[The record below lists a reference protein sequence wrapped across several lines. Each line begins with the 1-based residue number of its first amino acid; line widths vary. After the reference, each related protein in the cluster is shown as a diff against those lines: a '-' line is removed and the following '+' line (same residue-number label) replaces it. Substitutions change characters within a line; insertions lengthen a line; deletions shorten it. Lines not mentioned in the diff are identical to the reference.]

1 VSITV
6 KTTEFEA
13 ALKDILRY
21 TSRESAVVL
30 NSTAIEIITTAAAL
44 TKKADPAAIEKK
56 LTTGV
61 VARMHTKAGRLLKKP
76 KLLAYKPAELV
87 YMILNS
93 RQRKAGKPGLNNAE
107 MSREAQ
113 KLIKRRKAAIG
124 YTAYAG
130 WQKALLAVGGRGFGR
145 APKFD
150 GSSAALGYGIKAT
163 PEKLFAKLV
172 NTASA
177 IELYG
182 AGPLQQAIDTKT
194 EKMIARVQQKMAAKF
209 AAARGR
215 R

>member
-6 KTTEFEA
+6 NTTKFEA
-13 ALKDILRY
+13 ALKDILKY
-21 TSRESAVVL
+21 TSREAAVVL
-30 NSTAIEIITTAAAL
+30 NSTAIEVITTAAAL
-44 TKKADPAAIEKK
+44 TKKADPAVIEKK

-61 VARMHTKAGRLLKKP
+61 VARTHTKAGRLLKKP
-76 KLLAYKPAELV
+76 KVLAYKPAELV
-87 YMILNS
+87 YMILQA
-93 RQRKAGKPGLNNAE
+93 RQRKAGKPGLNNAD

-113 KLIKRRKAAIG
+113 KLIKRRKSAVG

-150 GSSAALGYGIKAT
+150 NSSASKGYGIKAT
-163 PEKLFAKLV
+163 PDKLIAKMV

-182 AGPLQQAIDTKT
+182 AGPLQEAIDLKT
-194 EKMIARVQQKMAAKF
+194 AKMIARVEQKLAARF
-209 AAARGR
+209 AAEKGH
-215 R
+215 